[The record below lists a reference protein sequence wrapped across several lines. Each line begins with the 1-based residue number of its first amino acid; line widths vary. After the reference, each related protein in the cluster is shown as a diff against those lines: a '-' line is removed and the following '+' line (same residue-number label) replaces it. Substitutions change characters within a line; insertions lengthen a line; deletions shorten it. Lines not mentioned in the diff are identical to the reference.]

1 MLSQTFEIAA
11 LVSPLEKNGLPGKA
25 GIQKDKEREETMSL
39 RRLVAGM
46 AVVLYLNTPT
56 AAEMYTIKNPAE
68 KISNPAD
75 KMYNPATHVN
85 NPASSI
91 YNPAARMD
99 NPNPLSP
106 PTQPVHQPAATEV
119 SATTVPAKGIKEQ
132 PQPKPAIPQKNY
144 HFKTASAYINA
155 AKKAFIQD
163 DYRGFLSITED
174 ALRRIKAGTLKASK
188 KTKQKLVNYKVLGY
202 GLLEKNEE

>member
-1 MLSQTFEIAA
+1 MMRGIVITGIAA
-11 LVSPLEKNGLPGKA
+11 LLTS
-25 GIQKDKEREETMSL
+25 
-39 RRLVAGM
+39 
-46 AVVLYLNTPT
+46 LNTSVI
-56 AAEMYTIKNPAE
+56 AANYAIDNPAVKIKNPAGSMYNPASDIKNPAE
-68 KISNPAD
+68 N
-75 KMYNPATHVN
+75 
-85 NPASSI
+85 I
-91 YNPAARMD
+91 YNPANQMD

-106 PTQPVHQPAATEV
+106 VTQP
-119 SATTVPAKGIKEQ
+119 
-132 PQPKPAIPQKNY
+132 IPQAPETKKTTTLPPATSLNGKPQRSIPHKNY

-163 DYRGFLSITED
+163 DYREFLSITED